1 MRFTSATALKLRI
14 VCRGF
19 SVHSHSIT
27 RLPYLIAMRRL
38 DLRFVMLLA
47 AVLLSACGSVVR
59 RATSQF
65 ADNLTN
71 AILDQ
76 DDPGTVR
83 DGVPA
88 YLLLIDGIIAGDVQ
102 NVDGL
107 LAGSKL
113 YGSYAGGFIDDP
125 ERAQRLAAR
134 SYDYAKR
141 ALCVREQALCIAL
154 DKPFDEFAAALEK
167 SDKGD
172 VATLYGFGSAWAGRI
187 QVNAGDWNAIADLP
201 KLQALLTR
209 CISLDPHFDNGGAY
223 LYLGVIN
230 SIRPAS
236 LGGKP
241 DEGKQYFDKALELS
255 GGRNQ
260 MVRVL
265 YAQFY
270 ARLVFDQELH
280 DQLLNQVLA
289 ADPVAPRLT
298 LINMLAKRKA
308 KALLESGKD
317 YF

>member
-1 MRFTSATALKLRI
+1 M
-14 VCRGF
+14 F
-19 SVHSHSIT
+19 SRH
-27 RLPYLIAMRRL
+27 RN
-38 DLRFVMLLA
+38 LRFLAVLLGV
-47 AVLLSACGSVVR
+47 VLLSACGSVMR
-59 RATSQF
+59 RATNQF

-76 DDPGTVR
+76 DDPATVR

-88 YLLLIDGIIAGDVQ
+88 YLLL
-102 NVDGL
+102 VDGL
-107 LAGSKL
+107 IGSDPQNPEILLAGAKL
-113 YGSYAGGFIDDP
+113 YGAYVGAFVDEG
-125 ERAQRLAAR
+125 ERTQRLANRA
-134 SYDYAKR
+134 YDYAKR
-141 ALCVREQALCIAL
+141 ALCVREKDLCTAL
-154 DKPFDEFAAALEK
+154 DGSFDTFQSALEK
-167 SDKGD
+167 SGRGD
-172 VATLYGFGSAWAGRI
+172 VATIYGFAAAWAGKI

-201 KLQALLTR
+201 KLQALLLR
-209 CISLDPHFDNGGAY
+209 IADIAPQYDSGGAY

-241 DEGKQYFDKALELS
+241 EDGKAYFEKALLLS

-270 ARLVFDQELH
+270 ARLVFDQGLH
-280 DQLLNQVLA
+280 DGLLNAVLA
-289 ADPVAPRLT
+289 ADPVAPQLT

-308 KALLESGKD
+308 KVLLESGKD

>member
-1 MRFTSATALKLRI
+1 MRAQSRVRSPIFAMP
-14 VCRGF
+14 
-19 SVHSHSIT
+19 SHF
-27 RLPYLIAMRRL
+27 RRF
-38 DLRFVMLLA
+38 RF
-47 AVLLSACGSVVR
+47 AVLLGACALCACANVMR

-65 ADNLTN
+65 ADNLTTG
-71 AILDQ
+71 ILNE

-88 YLLLIDGIIAGDVQ
+88 YLLL
-102 NVDGL
+102 VDGMIQGDPENVGAL
-107 LAGSKL
+107 LAGAKL
-113 YGSYAGGFIDDP
+113 YDSYAGGFVEDGA
-125 ERAQRLAAR
+125 RAQRLAERAFG
-134 SYDYAKR
+134 YAKR
-141 ALCVREQALCIAL
+141 ALCLRDKELCTAL
-154 DKPFDEFAAALEK
+154 DAPFDAFQAALAK
-167 SDKGD
+167 TKADDLD
-172 VATLYGFGSAWAGRI
+172 VLYGFGSAWAGRI
-187 QVNAGDWNAIADLP
+187 QVNTGDWNAIADLP
-201 KLQALLTR
+201 KLQSLLLR
-209 CISLDPHFDNGGAY
+209 VVSLDAHYDDGGAY

-241 DEGKQYFDKALELS
+241 EEGKAYFDKALELS

-270 ARLVFDQELH
+270 ARLVFDQALH
-280 DQLLNQVLA
+280 DKLLNEALV

-298 LINMLAKRKA
+298 LINTLAQRKA